1 MLTLPGVPDPLPAL
15 LVSLQQTSS
24 DAAWQHLRHTVCLLA
39 PLPAIRVHARAGA
52 GAASREGLAFG
63 AGTVGRWF
71 AIGDVVLTRSAYSAE
86 HALPESFTHQDDWLL
101 PAGTVLKSHIIFS
114 DVETGIG
121 VGFDL
126 FMGNADMHMFKMYGG
141 KVYAVHAILGAASST
156 GWDDK

>member
-101 PAGTVLKSHIIFS
+101 PAGTVLN
-114 DVETGIG
+114 
-121 VGFDL
+121 VGRAGPL
-126 FMGNADMHMFKMYGG
+126 FGHQGGALQAEWLSGPRPERRRIEGYWTDQSGNA
-141 KVYAVHAILGAASST
+141 
-156 GWDDK
+156 